1 MAITTLNNRSINRSD
16 TASADQV
23 WTATS
28 ATASDFQA
36 ASGGQWEHL
45 LTSTASSSASIAF
58 SSTYITTTYLDY
70 MLVFSGIKL
79 ATDDTHPR
87 LRFST
92 DNGSSYSADGT
103 HQNARNGVNAAGN
116 DVNSGQTSSSGLF
129 MSSSQGVGNSTGEG
143 FSGYAIIFDP
153 LKQSGTTDMHTRMTA
168 TVTADDTGG
177 NPCISVTASK
187 TTSTTAVNNI
197 KFDAL
202 SGNITSGKVSL
213 YGRKIS

>member
-45 LTSTASSSASIAF
+45 LTSTASDSASIAF

-70 MLVFSGIKL
+70 MIIFSGIKL
-79 ATDDTHPR
+79 ASDNTMPR
-87 LRFST
+87 LMFSV
-92 DNGSSYSADGT
+92 DNGSAYLADYR
-103 HQNARNGVNAAGN
+103 NARMGVNDAGN
-116 DVNSGQTSSSGLF
+116 DVNSGQTASSGLY
-129 MSSSQGVGNSTGEG
+129 MGSSQNVGNSTGEG
-143 FSGYAIIFDP
+143 YGGYAIIFDP
-153 LKQSGTTDMHTRMTA
+153 MKHSGTTDAYTKMQSF
-168 TVTADDTGG
+168 VSYNDTGIG
-177 NPCISVTASK
+177 MVTS
-187 TTSTTAVNNI
+187 TSANMNKVTTAVNNI
-197 KFDAL
+197 KFESS